1 MLFKKKLRVAGASV
15 MVVLTAFSLPS
26 AETWKFGLMSDT
38 QWKNN
43 IDGENPNTVSVGIIR
58 QLNKEFIKHDV
69 KLVFQV
75 GDLVDKYSEAA
86 FITRAEAAQDLLDAG
101 IGFFPL
107 RGNHET
113 SVSAANYM
121 SNVFPQACG
130 YLKTFGATNFQY
142 PAANLEC
149 LSYSFDFQNVRFVL
163 LDQFTRKDNTGVN
176 ANDNMVDQINWINST
191 LANRASGTH
200 AFVMAHK
207 NIIGQNHVDCLF
219 GSSPA
224 SNITSQNTFI
234 RSLNVNGVRY
244 YFGGHDH
251 MHHRSIVKS
260 PDGNYSITQLI
271 GSSNSYKFY
280 IPINPSVDTRFNTP
294 PRELPIS
301 QELFTIGYY
310 IFTVDG
316 PNVTAQYYAAL
327 NGCPGGTWENLVDCD
342 LSKTPKNLEFIKRET
357 FGYSLIGKNFVIQ
370 PNNTLT
376 VVSDTCKSNGS
387 VNTFASI
394 ISGINGI
401 SASVYDGRST
411 IQNINTGWTSCQDSD
426 DDVESDI
433 LKLWGMANNIG
444 SNQSDTFTLSMS
456 YGSNISGSLTL
467 VSKDESG
474 NWEPAVKG
482 NFDGTP
488 KFVIGPFKS
497 TYSLGTYGIDPA
509 SHTVWAVINH
519 GGEFA
524 VIKGSDGD
532 LDGNGIIDNA
542 DIEIVTSLKNKPA
555 IINPAADFDSDGNI
569 TLLDARK
576 LVLISTR

>member
-1 MLFKKKLRVAGASV
+1 MKGKLKIVGACAIA
-15 MVVLTAFSLPS
+15 VLSTFSKPS
-26 AETWKFGLMSDT
+26 AEVWKFGLMGDT
-38 QWKNN
+38 QWKSN
-43 IDGENPNTVSVGIIR
+43 IDGENPNTVAVGIIK
-58 QLNKEFIKHDV
+58 QLNKEFIKHNV
-69 KLVFQV
+69 KLVIQV
-75 GDLVDKYSEAA
+75 GDLVDSYSANA
-86 FITRAEAAQDLLDAG
+86 FNTRAEAAQDLLDAG

-107 RGNHET
+107 RGNHEP
-113 SVSAANYM
+113 SASAANYM
-121 SNVFPQACG
+121 SSAFPQACG

-149 LSYSFDFQNVRFVL
+149 LSYSFDFKNVRFVL
-163 LDQFTRKDNTGVN
+163 IDQFTRKDNTGVN
-176 ANDNMVDQINWINST
+176 VNDNIVDQINWVNNT

-200 AFVMAHK
+200 AFVMSHK

-224 SNITSQNTFI
+224 SNITSQNSFI
-234 RSLNVNGVRY
+234 RSLDVNGVRY

-271 GSSNSYKFY
+271 ASSNSYKFY
-280 IPINPSVDTRFNTP
+280 IPLKPCIDIRYNTP

-327 NGCPGGTWENLVDCD
+327 NGCGGTWGSGVDCD
-342 LSKTPKNLEFIKRET
+342 LTRTPKNLEFIKRET
-357 FGYSLIGKNFVIQ
+357 FGYSLNGKNFIIQ
-370 PNNTLT
+370 PNQTLT
-376 VVSDTCKSNGS
+376 VVSDTCKENGS
-387 VNTFASI
+387 LNTVASI
-394 ISGINGI
+394 ISGTN
-401 SASVYDGRST
+401 SFSSSVYDGRST
-411 IQNINTGWTSCQDSD
+411 IQNINTGWTSQKESD
-426 DDVESDI
+426 DDVKSDI

-456 YGSNISGSLTL
+456 YGSNISGSLTIG
-467 VSKDESG
+467 SKDESG

-482 NFDGTP
+482 NFNGTP

-497 TYSLGTYGIDPA
+497 TYSLGTYGIDPS

-532 LDGNGIIDNA
+532 LDENGIIDNA
-542 DIEIVTSLKNKPA
+542 DIEIVKSLKNKPA
-555 IINPAADFDSDGNI
+555 KINPAADFDNDGNI